1 MNSLYILVGSRGI
14 VGSQILQRLRSRGE
28 YVITCNAGDLL
39 ECDIETLEM
48 KLRTMF
54 SVNSVDTSRVRVGVI
69 LAHRY
74 RGDNNREALNSEM
87 CITRDFT
94 WTMSRICKSVRVV
107 VLGSITGRFVDV
119 KLPEAYHYS
128 KDLQKSIARQSVR
141 VKNLSMNVIELGWF
155 VKYSRSKATGEYRDI
170 MSRLQAEYGESV
182 VPTVDSITDLCTLLL
197 EMSHPPR
204 GETIV
209 YDGGLS
215 LYQEK

>member
-1 MNSLYILVGSRGI
+1 
-14 VGSQILQRLRSRGE
+14 
-28 YVITCNAGDLL
+28 
-39 ECDIETLEM
+39 
-48 KLRTMF
+48 MF
-54 SVNSVDTSRVRVGVI
+54 SVSSNDASSIRVGVI

-74 RGDNNREALNSEM
+74 RGDDNREALYSEL

-94 WTMSRICKSVRVV
+94 WTMSKICKSVRVV
-107 VLGSITGRFVDV
+107 VLGSITGRFVDGE
-119 KLPEAYHYS
+119 LSEAYHYS

-155 VKYSRSKATGEYRDI
+155 EKYTRSKATGEYQDI
-170 MSRLQAEYGESV
+170 MSRLRAEYGESV

-215 LYQEK
+215 LFQEK